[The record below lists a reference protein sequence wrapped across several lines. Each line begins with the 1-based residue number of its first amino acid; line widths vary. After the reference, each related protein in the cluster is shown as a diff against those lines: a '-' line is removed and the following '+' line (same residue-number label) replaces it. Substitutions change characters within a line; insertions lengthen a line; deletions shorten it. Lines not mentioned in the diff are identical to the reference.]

1 MPAVDA
7 PGTPCDPTFLDAL
20 VTDCCILIWEFR
32 SLYRHTDFDSMH
44 DPLPTKYAEIFHD
57 LNTVFGQCRRLKKS
71 PELFSTLAQERQ
83 FIAKMS
89 RIAEIVDH
97 LRDVIVLKSDGKLA
111 RNKMR
116 EKEKELAKD
125 LPLFYPGRA
134 DGKHPWT
141 RWLENSSPV
150 MPPGWVGIQ
159 QKIPHIGDN
168 IIRRIT
174 TMYELYERQF
184 RIVSISNMSYIHER
198 DGNADEQFTGETD

>member
-1 MPAVDA
+1 MLAANV
-7 PGTPCDPTFLDAL
+7 PGIPCDPAFLDAL
-20 VTDCCILIWEFR
+20 VTDCCVLIWEFH
-32 SLYRHTDFDSMH
+32 SLYRHTDLDSID
-44 DPLPTKYAEIFHD
+44 DPLPTKYANIFHD
-57 LNTVFGQCRRLKKS
+57 LNTVFGECRRLKKS
-71 PELFSTLAQERQ
+71 PELFSTLVQERQ
-83 FIAKMS
+83 FTSKMS

-97 LRDVIVLKSDGKLA
+97 LRDVIVLKNEGKLT
-111 RNKMR
+111 RKKMR
-116 EKEKELAKD
+116 KKEKELSKD
-125 LPLFYPGRA
+125 LPFFYPGRA

-184 RIVSISNMSYIHER
+184 RIVSISNMSC
-198 DGNADEQFTGETD
+198 A